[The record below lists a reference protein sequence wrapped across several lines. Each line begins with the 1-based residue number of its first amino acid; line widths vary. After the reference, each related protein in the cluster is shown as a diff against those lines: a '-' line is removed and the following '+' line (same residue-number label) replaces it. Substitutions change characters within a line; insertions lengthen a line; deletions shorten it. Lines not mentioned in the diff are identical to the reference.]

1 MDADQT
7 PDENTDEV
15 FDITTATEAQLRDR
29 EAALREQIETL
40 RSEPRTLE
48 NVTAITEL
56 RSERNV
62 VVDAVNAII
71 ELGALDGADA
81 TLADLTAAD
90 GYLFGTPET
99 FGSMCGLLKDFFERT
114 YYPAQEQLRGRPYAL
129 FVCAGNDGS
138 GAVREIGRIA
148 NGYRWKSV
156 AEALIVRN
164 PIKDENLLA
173 AEELGEAMAAGLA
186 MGIF

>member
-1 MDADQT
+1 MNARKRLLIVFHSQTGNTARLADAVLRGARRV
-7 PDENTDEV
+7 EETDTELKRA
-15 FDITTATEAQLRDR
+15 FDT
-29 EAALREQIETL
+29 
-40 RSEPRTLE
+40 RSEDLL
-48 NVTAITEL
+48 A
-56 RSERNV
+56 S
-62 VVDAVNAII
+62 
-71 ELGALDGADA
+71 DGV
-81 TLADLTAAD
+81 LL
-90 GYLFGTPET
+90 GTPEN
-99 FGSMCGLLKDFFERT
+99 FGYMSGALKDFFDRT
-114 YYPAQEQLRGRPYAL
+114 YYACEGKLVGMPYAV
-129 FVCAGNDGS
+129 FISAGNDGS